1 MSSSSTV
8 HGGQYD
14 TKYMTFEYLMQA
26 AFVGGRISVVCPEPA
41 SINSYILRAAEQGE
55 AGLFEQSTYLAVVDC
70 LYAPAWGQDSAVYK
84 KVRISVSIRWAIR
97 QKTVYR
103 VYFHAS

>member
-14 TKYMTFEYLMQA
+14 TKYMTFEYLLQA
-26 AFVGGRISVVCPEPA
+26 AFVGGRISVVCLEPA
-41 SINSYILRAAEQGE
+41 CSNILRAAEQGE
-55 AGLFEQSTYLAVVDC
+55 AGLTEQSTYLAVVDC
-70 LYAPAWGQDSAVYK
+70 LYAPAWGQNSKVYK
-84 KVRISVSIRWAIR
+84 KVRINVSIRWAIR

-103 VYFHAS
+103 VCFHAS